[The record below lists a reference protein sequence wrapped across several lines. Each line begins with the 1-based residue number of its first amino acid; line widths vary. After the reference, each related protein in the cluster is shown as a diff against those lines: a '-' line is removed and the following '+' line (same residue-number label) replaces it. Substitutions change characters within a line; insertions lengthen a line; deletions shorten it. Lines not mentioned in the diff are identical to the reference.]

1 MKRGMFVRTCLSIVI
16 LVCSMGSSGC
26 DSITNLFSGFKR
38 NAEVEKA
45 YLDYRSAMIAG
56 DIQALKNLV
65 VKQKAQELNAPE
77 ADQMLALARAMYPA
91 SAKVTG
97 IAVQGDAATL
107 TASAPV
113 EGGTMEGTVHLLKED
128 SVWKV
133 YDEKWE
139 MKIGMAAPAQEPQQA
154 PDNTRPV
161 EYEKAVGIWK
171 GHEAGRTGDDWTF
184 TFLEGYN
191 V

>member
-1 MKRGMFVRTCLSIVI
+1 MA
-16 LVCSMGSSGC
+16 SSGC
-26 DSITNLFSGFKR
+26 DSITDLFCGSKR
-38 NAEVEKA
+38 NAEVEKT
-45 YLDYRSAMIAG
+45 YLDYRSAMISG
-56 DIQALKNLV
+56 DIQALSGLV
-65 VKQKAQELNAPE
+65 VKAKAQELDAPE
-77 ADQMLALARAMYPA
+77 AGQMLALARAMYPA
-91 SAKVTG
+91 NATIMGV
-97 IAVQGDAATL
+97 AVQGDAATL
-107 TASAPV
+107 TASAPG

-128 SVWKV
+128 NVWKV